1 MDTSTEVRRGSG
13 FVCQQV
19 IDEGSTLSP
28 SIWTQG
34 ATVWLL
40 SGVNPYVV
48 AHGILSGGSVRTV
61 RAGKGLFSRVSTD
74 MFGHAMLPN
83 SGI

>member
-1 MDTSTEVRRGSG
+1 M
-13 FVCQQV
+13 

-28 SIWTQG
+28 SIRTQG
-34 ATVWLL
+34 ATVRLL
-40 SGVNPYVV
+40 SGVNPHVV

-74 MFGHAMLPN
+74 MFGQAVLPN
-83 SGI
+83 GRI